1 MMFSLQLSKIFRRC
15 SAQGADIDQGDNR
28 RWLLSLAS
36 SLETSCTGC
45 EIAGLATGTS
55 SDVAGQARS
64 KVGCGAMTGEQREAP
79 SMVTLPN
86 QSEIEPRFAPG
97 SSAAGTRF

>member
-1 MMFSLQLSKIFRRC
+1 MMHGPR
-15 SAQGADIDQGDNR
+15 NR
-28 RWLLSLAS
+28 RINDRHLIRRRRP
-36 SLETSCTGC
+36 G
-45 EIAGLATGTS
+45 EIEG
-55 SDVAGQARS
+55 RS
-64 KVGCGAMTGEQREAP
+64 GAMTGEQREAP